1 MAQNETIIQV
11 PAELNEPIQVRKF
24 LLKLVEKLD
33 IVLGFRGQD
42 PYVTATDLKASA
54 EILANLPSIVK
65 SITTDINEAQKDITT
80 LQSEQENLSDSFE
93 NEQNLSF
100 TTTPLGVAYNDFNYT
115 GYATLKGYSQF
126 TALGSAI
133 TNPPAG
139 ASLVGATSYTVLIH
153 SYINSGGGATTEVY
167 ITSAT
172 TKTFHKRAG
181 PTSAL
186 YFSLGWF

>member
-1 MAQNETIIQV
+1 MAQNESLIQV
-11 PAELNEPIQVRKF
+11 PAEFSEPLQLRKF
-24 LLKLVEKLD
+24 LLQLVERLD

-42 PYVTATDLKASA
+42 PYVTKTDLQSSA
-54 EILANLPSIVK
+54 EILSNLPSII
-65 SITTDINEAQKDITT
+65 STINTDLTEVQKDVTD
-80 LQSEQENLSDSFE
+80 LQSAQENISDSFE
-93 NEQNLSF
+93 NAQNLSF

-115 GYATLKGYSQF
+115 GYATLKGYAQF

-139 ASLVGATSYTVLIH
+139 AGLIGATSYTVLIH